1 MRHPF
6 QINFDS
12 NVKTPVIKFEI
23 LQASQHHLVAV
34 RGIAAKHSSTDCIEW
49 AGPGTLL
56 RMLSGLHDQEVNP
69 EAKV

>member
-1 MRHPF
+1 M
-6 QINFDS
+6 
-12 NVKTPVIKFEI
+12 

-34 RGIAAKHSSTDCIEW
+34 EGIAAKHSSTDCIEW